1 LQIIGFNL
9 SPNFFVLKRAFY
21 LIFSLIVLT
30 TILFISAKPDLSSS
44 AAFDIPDY
52 GVITISSSND
62 HQLIAVSGD
71 IHFNE
76 KYDNGRVIAMHKS
89 TTSTADVAPW
99 AKWHII
105 YSKTLKGTRY
115 YQIRNVFSG
124 KLLEAKGKSVVQQKE
139 SKSDDNNQLWQIMAT
154 RSSGQYLIKNKAANA
169 FIVNTAGK
177 LQLSAAVAKNN
188 KAAVWEINNQ
198 PDLPYRDD
206 EVVNFFNRNLKSQG
220 SVAFDEGTSIPLTWG
235 ANAGKVLWVTQDA
248 WDGIMLQPNGM
259 FKCKDFFNYGN
270 SMFLQPAADN
280 WSSTAAPNIIREGSA
295 QGKPRQIVDIQPK
308 NSFAWPGPGVEI
320 GNKVYVHVGEG
331 NGLNPENQSLWM
343 LTESADTLWQAQR
356 TLPSGVSGQVEILYS
371 TGMVK
376 ADDGFVYSFGVKG
389 TAHGYGSN
397 LHVARFPVSNPQQWS
412 FWNGND
418 WAEKPAAAEAAR
430 ITEGKATCY
439 VSYLNGKYILM
450 TMDQGFLCDD
460 KRNIYIATADKP
472 TGPFTPLKKVYEIR
486 EYLYGKYA
494 RYYTPAIHPQAV
506 NGRNELL
513 LTYCLNFSG
522 CGIGDCKGDFMDPY
536 FYRVKAIRV
545 PYKMIGL

>member
-1 LQIIGFNL
+1 M
-9 SPNFFVLKRAFY
+9 KRA
-21 LIFSLIVLT
+21 SLLLLSLSLFT
-30 TILFISAKPDLSSS
+30 ANLFI
-44 AAFDIPDY
+44 AARTNSNKRIAAPAIPDY
-52 GVITISSSND
+52 GIVTISSVAN

-76 KYDNGRVIAMHKS
+76 KYDNGRVVDIQKKAEP
-89 TTSTADVAPW
+89 AGDIDPW

-105 YSKTLKGTRY
+105 YANTSNGIKYFKL
-115 YQIRNVFSG
+115 RNIFSG
-124 KLLEAKGKSVVQQKE
+124 KLLTAKRTRLIQQSEDKTFA
-139 SKSDDNNQLWQIMAT
+139 DQQLWQITVAGT
-154 RSSGQYLIKNKAANA
+154 PDKYQIKNKAT
-169 FIVNTAGK
+169 NTCISTIAGALK
-177 LQLSAAVAKNN
+177 LTKSAVKSN
-188 KAAVWEINNQ
+188 KASFWKLNRQ
-198 PDLPYRDD
+198 TDLPYRDD
-206 EVVNFFNRNLKSQG
+206 EVVNFFNRNLKNQG
-220 SVAFDEGTSIPLTWG
+220 SVAFDEGTSIPLSWG
-235 ANAGKVLWVTQDA
+235 PNAGKVLWVTQDA

-270 SMFLQPAADN
+270 SMFLQPTADN
-280 WSSTAAPNIIREGSA
+280 WNSTAAPNIVREGSA
-295 QGKPRQIVDIQPK
+295 QNKPRQIVDIQPK

-343 LTESADTLWQAQR
+343 LTQSADTLWQAQR
-356 TLPSGVSGQVEILYS
+356 TLPGGLSGQVEILYS

-376 ADDGFVYSFGVKG
+376 ADDDYVYSFGVKG
-389 TAHGYGSN
+389 TGHGYGSN
-397 LHVARFPVSNPQQWS
+397 LHVARFPVSDPQQWS

-418 WAEKPAAAEAAR
+418 WAEKPAAGEAAR

-472 TGPFTPLKKVYEIR
+472 TGPFTPLKKVYEIK
-486 EYLYGKYA
+486 EYLYGNYA

-522 CGIGDCKGDFMDPY
+522 CGIGDCKGDYMDPY

-545 PYKMIGL
+545 PYSVIGL